1 MALKELVNND
11 LKTALLGGDSFRTQ
25 VLRGLKATIL
35 NEEVASNKRD
45 TGLDDSIIEQLIAK
59 EVKKRNE
66 SAEIYDS
73 AGRLDLAENERLES
87 KILSAYLPVQLS
99 ELEIKEVI
107 DRVINDLNVTAS
119 SAMGQVIGQV
129 KKELGNTADG
139 SIIAK
144 LAKDALN

>member
-87 KILSAYLPVQLS
+87 KILSAYLPLQLS